1 MVTMIVGADGLIGQS
16 LQTKI
21 STNTILL
28 DINYKNDFCSRNNK
42 IHFDVS
48 SKSSIEKLV
57 SYLDTHSIYI
67 SQLVY
72 LVGEKDKNN
81 IFTCSI
87 EDWDRVLNLNVTS
100 FFKLFKYIY
109 PYCNYN
115 TSIVTLS
122 SQNGIVGHEDR
133 IAYGPSKAA
142 MIQLVKNLTID
153 LEKYSTKNIRINTVS
168 PSYIFNENDINYFN
182 SYPGSVLKRRI
193 PANELIDINSVT
205 SSILFLLSK
214 DSKSIRGTNLV
225 VDNGYTIK

>member
-16 LQTKI
+16 LQAKI

-28 DINYKNDFCSRNNK
+28 DINYTNEFCTQSNK

-48 SKSSIEKLV
+48 SKNSIEKLV
-57 SYLDTHSIYI
+57 YYLNTHSVSI

-72 LVGEKDKNN
+72 LVGKKDKNS
-81 IFTCSI
+81 IFTCSL
-87 EDWDRVLNLNVTS
+87 EDWDEVLELNVTS
-100 FFKLFKYIY
+100 FFKLFKHIY
-109 PYCNYN
+109 PYCSHNA
-115 TSIVTLS
+115 SIVTLS

-153 LEKYSTKNIRINTVS
+153 LEKYSTKNIRINTIS
-168 PSYIFNENDINYFN
+168 PSYIYNEGDIGYFN
-182 SYPGSVLKRRI
+182 SYPGSVLKSRI
-193 PANELIDINSVT
+193 PTNELIDINSVT

-214 DSKSIRGTNLV
+214 NSKSIRGTNLI